1 LGDVKAMAIIGAE
14 EVIEFRF
21 FASALVRR
29 KKRGTPHHGPPR
41 LILLLHRERSV
52 E

>member
-1 LGDVKAMAIIGAE
+1 LAIIGAE

-29 KKRGTPHHGPPR
+29 KKRGTPHHHR
-41 LILLLHRERSV
+41 LALLLLHRERNV
-52 E
+52 K